1 MIEQKL
7 DAVALSY
14 VDERSDLSFSQMAS
28 HVQGITASEVSGLIN
43 NERRISDK
51 KLQPNPY
58 RLHNNTIKEEVEN
71 ENNADATRT
80 DGKHSKAKGTGR

>member
-7 DAVALSY
+7 GEVALSHF
-14 VDERSDLSFSQMAS
+14 DERSDLSLSQMQS
-28 HVQGITASEVSGLIN
+28 QIQGITASEVSGIIN
-43 NERRISDK
+43 NKPISDK
-51 KLQPNPY
+51 KLQPSPY

-80 DGKHSKAKGTGR
+80 QSKNSATKASGR